1 MPSLPVRPL
10 AGALIGALVIVMTA
24 VLGSAAPASA
34 DPVDASPRAAAIEL
48 DTDLTL
54 KIAKCEGCVIT
65 LLSYDGANPAY
76 SSVPATV
83 TAGSVTINLPSA
95 RTAGMSVRVEPPWI
109 TAPVLADTNV
119 VWRYA
124 GEAIGD
130 SIGFMEARSKR
141 RGSGCWAG
149 TVNEAVTLTIKVRRV
164 SRYGRPGR
172 LPGRPSPRASCRRW
186 SASSRCAGQ
195 RRRAGLRRLPLN
207 GRHVD
212 GRSLACAM
220 MCAWASRKTS
230 YSAHSKS
237 ATSASCGC
245 GSPTSWAS

>member
-1 MPSLPVRPL
+1 MPRLPVRPL
-10 AGALIGALVIVMTA
+10 AGALIGALVIVMTS
-24 VLGSAAPASA
+24 VLGSAAPVSA
-34 DPVDASPRAAAIEL
+34 VPVAASPRAAAIEL

-83 TAGSVTINLPSA
+83 TGGSVTINLPSA

-124 GEAIGD
+124 GKAIGD

-164 SRYGRPGR
+164 SRYGRPGAIAWAPVTESFVPPMER
-172 LPGRPSPRASCRRW
+172 TRRGVLV
-186 SASSRCAGQ
+186 SDD
-195 RRRAGLRRLPLN
+195 
-207 GRHVD
+207 V
-212 GRSLACAM
+212 LACDVY
-220 MCAWASRKTS
+220 R
-230 YSAHSKS
+230 
-237 ATSASCGC
+237 
-245 GSPTSWAS
+245 